1 VIRRG
6 EVYLVNFGKKY
17 NSEFGK
23 IRPALILQ
31 NDIANR
37 NIDKVA
43 FKGVTLLPIT
53 SSLCGG
59 NLRVLIPKRQKLEK
73 ASEVCVNEVCTLD
86 LSRIDAD
93 NHLTTLTEKE
103 MAEVEAKF
111 LGHCGIGR
119 VSHRNDAHR

>member
-1 VIRRG
+1 MIRRG

-23 IRPALILQ
+23 IRPALVLQ
-31 NDIANR
+31 NDVANR

-53 SSLCGG
+53 SNLCGG
-59 NLRVLIPKRQKLEK
+59 NLRVLLEKRENLEK

-86 LSRIDAD
+86 LSRIDGD
-93 NHLTTLTEKE
+93 KRLTTLSEQE

-111 LGHCGIGR
+111 LSHCGIGR
-119 VSHRNDAHR
+119 AP